1 MSITP
6 GEIVYLAGLLPDR
19 ISLSQKLLNGEVK
32 IVQSIGL
39 FGIGGGAFHL
49 ELPNGDLYPTTV
61 IRPLTGDVAVV
72 SLQIPNFDAVG
83 SKVSGNVVSSTSNSD
98 FFEMSFDLDGA

>member
-32 IVQSIGL
+32 IVHSIGL
-39 FGIGGGAFHL
+39 FKIGGGTYHL
-49 ELPNGDLYPTTV
+49 ELPNGDLYPPTV
-61 IRPLTGDVAVV
+61 IRPLTRNMGV
-72 SLQIPNFDAVG
+72 
-83 SKVSGNVVSSTSNSD
+83 
-98 FFEMSFDLDGA
+98 